1 MTEKIKED
9 QFIHMTN
16 ELNKLKDQSPAFIR
30 QFYEQA
36 KLMEISLS
44 ETEITSKV
52 DYANS
57 RLDTKLW
64 TMLEKDRKK
73 NSKMKKVKKSKGID

>member
-1 MTEKIKED
+1 
-9 QFIHMTN
+9 MTN

>member
-1 MTEKIKED
+1 
-9 QFIHMTN
+9 MTN
-16 ELNKLKDQSPAFIR
+16 ELNKLKDQSPQFIR

-57 RLDTKLW
+57 RMDTKLW

-73 NSKMKKVKKSKGID
+73 NSKIKKVKKSKGID